1 MGRMPDPRTPL
12 TLSSTLLLVVI
23 FAAFGAQ
30 QTAVKLAVADI
41 GPIAQAAL
49 RSAGGAALLALWF
62 VLRRTNP
69 FAAPFALSVLL
80 GVLFAVDFGLLYVG
94 IALTSASH
102 ATVLYYT
109 APMMIALA
117 AMTVI
122 ADEPFDGGKI
132 AGIAI
137 AFAGVAIVALVR
149 PAGGTSGATLA
160 GDLLCLGAAAAWALT
175 VLTIRATRLKT
186 VDASV
191 VLFHQLFW
199 SVPLLAA
206 TAFVR
211 GDATLRWSATALGSL
226 AFQTVAVAFIGYL
239 VFFRLIQLHPA
250 SQVSAMSFLAPLFGV
265 LSAWAIL
272 GETLTPGFA
281 AGAGAILVGLYLTN
295 RKRAAGAARKACS

>member
-1 MGRMPDPRTPL
+1 MSDPRTPL
-12 TLSSTLLLVVI
+12 TLSAGLLLVVI

-69 FAAPFALSVLL
+69 FAAPFTLSVLL

-117 AMTVI
+117 AMTAI
-122 ADEPFDGGKI
+122 ADEPFDTRKI

-149 PAGGTSGATLA
+149 PSGGSATLG

-175 VLTIRATRLKT
+175 VLVIRATRLKS

-206 TAFVR
+206 TAFVW
-211 GDATLRWSATALGSL
+211 GDTTLRWSALALGSL

-239 VFFRLIQLHPA
+239 VFFRLIQLHLA

-281 AGAGAILVGLYLTN
+281 IGAGAILVGLYLTN
-295 RKRAAGAARKACS
+295 RARRNVPCPRSP